1 MKYVR
6 ALHWMALLLALQVPA
21 AQAEGQ
27 LILSVDAEYLG
38 TAMPLYTRVATAAA
52 RDAEGADAQRQAA
65 LELARDQRLSDI
77 LTAVPEA
84 IAALAQAAGADLVI
98 DRALARRL
106 GEASAR
112 DITDE
117 VEQALAQRFDDLPL
131 ENSP

>member
-1 MKYVR
+1 VKYVR